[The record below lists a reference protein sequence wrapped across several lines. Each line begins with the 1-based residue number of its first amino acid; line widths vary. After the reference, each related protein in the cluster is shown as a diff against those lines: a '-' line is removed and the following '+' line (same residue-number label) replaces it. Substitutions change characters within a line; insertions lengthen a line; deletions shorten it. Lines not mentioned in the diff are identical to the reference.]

1 MSPYGSVIGAAAL
14 QIPSSRVMPSGLD
27 FSISRRDSPFFR
39 LKKVNACLPPLK
51 QKIQKQRAAQ
61 ERGNGTDGQDDG
73 HDCYPGDII
82 CPLSKR
88 ELRHSVARKYGFQK
102 NLKFFKKAIDKMNL
116 T

>member
-1 MSPYGSVIGAAAL
+1 MSPYGSVIGAASP

-73 HDCYPGDII
+73 HDCYPGGYNLPFIQEGI
-82 CPLSKR
+82 AP
-88 ELRHSVARKYGFQK
+88 SVARKYGFQK